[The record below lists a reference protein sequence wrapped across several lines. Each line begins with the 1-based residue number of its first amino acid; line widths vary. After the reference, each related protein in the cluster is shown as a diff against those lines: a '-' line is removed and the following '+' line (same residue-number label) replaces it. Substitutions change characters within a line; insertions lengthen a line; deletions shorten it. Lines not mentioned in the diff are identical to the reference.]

1 MSSNGPRKSIRLSDS
16 NVKALKPAGTV
27 IRVFDSVVQG
37 FHIRVTP
44 AGAKTFAVTFQRPGG
59 AKVHVSIGSAGTWTV
74 DKARE
79 QAAKLRE
86 VHDSGKDARAHLQG
100 QRNAQDVAALVKLW
114 EEHYRNLLKP
124 STRRSHDSV
133 IKCVILPALGKRLVK
148 DLDRPSIKVMYRK
161 ELKVHPT
168 GANRAI
174 EVLSRLMV
182 SFRQRCLR
190 AIWSA
195 AQ

>member
-1 MSSNGPRKSIRLSDS
+1 
-16 NVKALKPAGTV
+16 
-27 IRVFDSVVQG
+27 
-37 FHIRVTP
+37 
-44 AGAKTFAVTFQRPGG
+44 
-59 AKVHVSIGSAGTWTV
+59 
-74 DKARE
+74 
-79 QAAKLRE
+79 
-86 VHDSGKDARAHLQG
+86 
-100 QRNAQDVAALVKLW
+100 
-114 EEHYRNLLKP
+114 
-124 STRRSHDSV
+124 
-133 IKCVILPALGKRLVK
+133 
-148 DLDRPSIKVMYRK
+148 MYRK